1 MSNTMWPFEADRGS
15 AKAQLMDGT
24 DGHQSGPPL
33 SVCTFHDGGG
43 GGSPAQAD
51 RTGAGHSGDKSW
63 ASVVLL
69 PF

>member
-24 DGHQSGPPL
+24 DGHQLGPPL
-33 SVCTFHDGGG
+33 SVCTCFMAG